1 MCVKTTESRDAFT
14 GVVIHRTE
22 AELKEAM
29 KIILPVDR
37 VGIDD
42 VLNRVLKEGINGNYY
57 PFNTGR
63 FYTVVKSD
71 INELNRVVNAYIVFG
86 YAPYGVVQYLNN
98 MWAQTITLKE
108 DVRITTI
115 PQAAWS
121 YEQEKD
127 AEIRVPFTPEHE
139 NMYKWILACEYRK
152 DNKQLFS
159 LVCDIIDKIDN
170 TNWNT
175 MDVLNASYTI
185 LQYQFD
191 QLIHSLYGEVKHR
204 GVERDIV
211 GFHANVPLTTENLTI
226 WVDRRVDKKKHYTSK
241 ELSLEEFVSLINEII
256 RSEEE

>member
-1 MCVKTTESRDAFT
+1 MCAKTTESRDTFT

-22 AELKEAM
+22 AEFREAM
-29 KIILPVDR
+29 KIILPTDR
-37 VGIDD
+37 VGVDD
-42 VLNRVLKEGINGNYY
+42 VLNRVLKEDINGNYY

-63 FYTVVKSD
+63 FYTVVNRD

-98 MWAQTITLKE
+98 MWVQTITLKE

-115 PQAAWS
+115 PQAARS

-127 AEIRVPFTPEHE
+127 AEVRISFTPEHKD
-139 NMYKWILACEYRK
+139 MYKWILACEYRK

-159 LVCDIIDKIDN
+159 LVCDILDKIDN

-185 LQYQFD
+185 IKYQFD
-191 QLIHSLYGEVKHR
+191 QLIHSLYDEVKYR
-204 GVERDIV
+204 CVERDII
-211 GFHANVPLTTENLTI
+211 GFDTNIPTTTEHLKI
-226 WVDRRVDKKKHYTSK
+226 WVDREDKKKHYSRE
-241 ELSLEEFVSLINEII
+241 ELTLNEFVSFINEII
-256 RSEEE
+256 HPEE